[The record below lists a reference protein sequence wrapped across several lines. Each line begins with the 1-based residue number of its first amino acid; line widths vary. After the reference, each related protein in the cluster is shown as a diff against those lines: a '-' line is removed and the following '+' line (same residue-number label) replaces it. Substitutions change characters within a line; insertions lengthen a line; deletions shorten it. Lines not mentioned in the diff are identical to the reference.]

1 MYSWTSAGSGE
12 WSAASNWFDL
22 TSGDVAIVAPG
33 TADAAIIDGPGTGA
47 ITVTGPAGVLD
58 LTVNGGVT
66 LAGGFSIDAL
76 TLAFPLTVPGMAGT
90 ITSNIAL
97 TGTITSQSMTI
108 GGFNEIPGELGE
120 AAYAGIVSVNT
131 GTTLSAASATLAMGD
146 LQVIGGAITVS
157 DGLSLGFIEPVFPL
171 QTIVTGAGSLD
182 LSDHASVQLGSLTMQ
197 DGELSLDATS
207 TLEIGSSGTASAGII
222 TVDPNAELRIGSFI
236 PSDASINI
244 SDPVLNNGNIVDVG
258 INLNNVTNN
267 GTIQIEV
274 ATLGSISSAGQI
286 DAFGGVTI
294 GPSVTGTVDLSGSA
308 DTLDIALGAG
318 ATIDAADTPAIAGF
332 GNASGTLI
340 EDAIVL
346 VGVSADNA
354 HYVPIGPAIG
364 TLTLDQGHTAV
375 ADLTLVGSY
384 TSDEFTVVADSSGS
398 TVTLN
403 PPCFCEGTRILT
415 RQGEIAVEDLR
426 VGDLVITH
434 PAGMRPICWLGQ
446 FGVSLARH
454 PRPEQAAPI
463 RIRRNAMA
471 AGVPKRDLLVSP
483 DHAVFL
489 DGALIQAQALLNGA
503 SVTQEFPT
511 RIEDLARRTRSSCRA
526 AGGRSAGRELS
537 RHGQP
542 RSLRRRGRGAT
553 AACRFGGSECATGLA
568 GAGLCATAA

>member
-1 MYSWTSAGSGE
+1 
-12 WSAASNWFDL
+12 
-22 TSGDVAIVAPG
+22 
-33 TADAAIIDGPGTGA
+33 
-47 ITVTGPAGVLD
+47 
-58 LTVNGGVT
+58 
-66 LAGGFSIDAL
+66 
-76 TLAFPLTVPGMAGT
+76 
-90 ITSNIAL
+90 
-97 TGTITSQSMTI
+97 
-108 GGFNEIPGELGE
+108 
-120 AAYAGIVSVNT
+120 
-131 GTTLSAASATLAMGD
+131 
-146 LQVIGGAITVS
+146 
-157 DGLSLGFIEPVFPL
+157 
-171 QTIVTGAGSLD
+171 
-182 LSDHASVQLGSLTMQ
+182 MQ

-511 RIEDLARRTRSSCRA
+511 RIEVPGTSNSIVMPCCWRTICRPRAISTRATAEPSPARPGRDCCMPIWRFRMRDRF
-526 AGGRSAGRELS
+526 GRSGPV
-537 RHGQP
+537 RHCCLMGQG
-542 RSLRRRGRGAT
+542 SGLRTLACWRGR
-553 AACRFGGSECATGLA
+553 SNLA
-568 GAGLCATAA
+568 MR